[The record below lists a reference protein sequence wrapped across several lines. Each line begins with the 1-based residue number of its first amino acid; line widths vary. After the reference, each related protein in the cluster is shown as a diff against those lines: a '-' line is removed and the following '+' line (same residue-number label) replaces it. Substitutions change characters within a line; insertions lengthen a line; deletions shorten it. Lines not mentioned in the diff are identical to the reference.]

1 MDTRLYRRG
10 PAKLHAFGRGDS
22 DEFKLADLNSND
34 RKGIMAMFRNQDISY
49 TEVVADH
56 HTVRCGAPS
65 LCLRAQRSA
74 HMRSCLGLGLIRV
87 QRIYVVT

>member
-49 TEVVADH
+49 DDQVSSREEKAAGIGRDY
-56 HTVRCGAPS
+56 
-65 LCLRAQRSA
+65 
-74 HMRSCLGLGLIRV
+74 I
-87 QRIYVVT
+87 